1 MNRLFFVWAICAFLM
16 TIPATQMS
24 AASTAEPQTKEQ
36 KAKEAEKAKKAK
48 EAEKARKAKEAERE
62 KKMQQAEKERQ
73 AKAAQTAKAQAE
85 REKAAAQKAKE
96 MEKAQAEREKV
107 AQQKAKEAAQAQAQ
121 RDKVAAQK
129 AQEAAQ
135 AQAERDKV
143 AEQKAK
149 EAAQAQAQREKVAEQ
164 KAKEAAQAQ
173 AQREKAAE
181 QKAKEAA
188 QAQAQREK
196 AAEQKAKEAAQAQ
209 AQREKA
215 AEQKAK
221 EAAKLQAEREKEAQK
236 RPSQEEVYQ
245 TKLQEVQK
253 YNQRVARY
261 MARDIAHRLGFWGQV
276 GYSSLFNSGLGGGAY
291 TPKSA
296 GWVGGGIGLGYQL
309 RYKKFLLTTGVEFE
323 SYNTQVGIFSP
334 QGKQPLAH
342 EFAMQPYQT
351 MRYTYT
357 FNQMNDLWQTG
368 YVQIP
373 LLFGMEFLNGQYYF
387 LAGPKVGLNIMGT
400 SAVSGNYTTTI
411 QDLEFNDPLVSMP
424 NHALV
429 NEMEYGKVKSKIDA
443 LGINVA
449 LSAEIGMSLDQWLQ
463 PKPERGKKLTPAQKL
478 LQRMH
483 TKVALFAEYGVL
495 NVFQPSLPND
505 LDPIMFATPADYTK
519 VLAGEDPIKDL
530 AFRSALNTVS
540 AKNAKLNPFLV
551 GVKFSMMWDLPRKDM
566 KPKALPKEPSPR
578 MMTRVIDQET
588 GKYLAGAAVSITSER
603 NGRVTNKTSNS
614 RGYASARLL
623 KGNYQVAANK
633 VGYYPSDTLFYALE
647 KDLKDTLIIS
657 LQPEPKP
664 IVYTYAGR
672 VYAQDTKE
680 PLEAQVLVRAAN
692 DTTLLYNGVAA
703 DDGLFVTNLTAGDY
717 ITTFRMP
724 GFVETI
730 DTVHFVQDT
739 LQTFM
744 PRVKLGVTIRI
755 ENLFFATARTIILP
769 ESKQSMDDLAQ
780 FMLDNPT
787 VEIRIIGHT
796 DSVGNSRSNKA
807 LSEGRANAV
816 RRELIKRD
824 IAADR
829 IEAEG
834 HGEDEPIA
842 PNATEEGRALNRRVE
857 FMIIS
862 TGGEDI
868 KQIFDDQEMDD
879 EQIQRLVEQ
888 DRNRNKQVQ

>member
-135 AQAERDKV
+135 AQAQRDKV

-149 EAAQAQAQREKVAEQ
+149 EAAQAQAQRDKVAEQ

-276 GYSSLFNSGLGGGAY
+276 GYSSLFNSGLGGVNAEMF
-291 TPKSA
+291 TPKNN
-296 GWVGGGIGLGYQL
+296 GWIGGGIGVGYQL

-334 QGKQPLAH
+334 QGKQPLMH
-342 EFAMQPYQT
+342 EFTMQPYQT
-351 MRYTYT
+351 MRYKYTY
-357 FNQMNDLWQTG
+357 NQMSDLWQTG

-373 LLFGMEFLNGQYYF
+373 ILAGMEFLNGQYYF
-387 LAGPKVGLNIMGT
+387 LAGPKVGLNIMGN

-463 PKPERGKKLTPAQKL
+463 PKAQRGKKLTPAQQL
-478 LQRMH
+478 LKRMH

-519 VLAGEDPIKDL
+519 VL

-868 KQIFDDQEMDD
+868 KQIFDDQEMDE

>member
-135 AQAERDKV
+135 AQAQRDKV

-149 EAAQAQAQREKVAEQ
+149 EAAQAQAERDKVAAQ

-188 QAQAQREK
+188 QAQVQREK

-261 MARDIAHRLGFWGQV
+261 MARDIAHRLGFLGQV

-323 SYNTQVGIFSP
+323 SYNNQVNIFST
-334 QGKQPLAH
+334 QGKSPLMH
-342 EFAMQPYQT
+342 EFTMQPYPT
-351 MRYTYT
+351 MRYKYTY
-357 FNQMNDLWQTG
+357 NQMSDLWQTG

-400 SAVSGNYTTTI
+400 SVVSGNYTTTI

-463 PKPERGKKLTPAQKL
+463 PKAQRGKKLTPAQQL
-478 LQRMH
+478 LKRMH

-888 DRNRNKQVQ
+888 NRNRNKQVQ

>member
-1 MNRLFFVWAICAFLM
+1 MNRLFSVWALCAFLM
-16 TIPATQMS
+16 TIPATPMR

-85 REKAAAQKAKE
+85 REKIAAQKAKE
-96 MEKAQAEREKV
+96 AEKAQAEREKV
-107 AQQKAKEAAQAQAQ
+107 AAQKAKEAAQAQAE
-121 RDKVAAQK
+121 REKVAAQK
-129 AQEAAQ
+129 AKEAERL
-135 AQAERDKV
+135 QAERERA

-149 EAAQAQAQREKVAEQ
+149 EAAQTQAEREKVAEQ
-164 KAKEAAQAQ
+164 KAKEAAKAQ
-173 AQREKAAE
+173 AE
-181 QKAKEAA
+181 
-188 QAQAQREK
+188 
-196 AAEQKAKEAAQAQ
+196 
-209 AQREKA
+209 REKA

-221 EAAKLQAEREKEAQK
+221 EAAKAQAEREKEAQK

-245 TKLQEVQK
+245 AKLQEVQK
-253 YNQRVARY
+253 YNQRVSRY
-261 MARDIAHRLGFWGQV
+261 MARDIAHRLGFWGQI
-276 GYSSLFNSGLGGGAY
+276 GYSSLFNSGLGEGAY
-291 TPKSA
+291 TPKSV
-296 GWVGGGIGLGYQL
+296 GWLGGGIGVGYQL
-309 RYKKFLLTTGVEFE
+309 RYRKFLLTTGVEFE
-323 SYNTQVGIFSP
+323 SYNNQVNIFST
-334 QGKQPLAH
+334 QGKSPLTH

-351 MRYTYT
+351 MRYKYTY
-357 FNQMNDLWQTG
+357 NQMSDLWQTG
-368 YVQIP
+368 YVQLPI
-373 LLFGMEFLNGQYYF
+373 LAGMEFANGQYYF
-387 LAGPKVGLNIMGT
+387 LAGPKVGLNVMGT

-411 QDLEFNDPLVSMP
+411 QDLELNDPLVSMP

-429 NEMEYGKVKSKIDA
+429 NEQEFGSVKSNINA
-443 LGINVA
+443 LSFNVA

-463 PKPERGKKLTPAQKL
+463 PKAQRGKKLTPAQQL
-478 LQRMH
+478 LKRMH
-483 TKVALFAEYGVL
+483 TRVALFAEYGVL
-495 NVFQPSLPND
+495 NVFKSSLPD
-505 LDPIMFATPADYTK
+505 GIDPIMAATPADYTD
-519 VLAGEDPIKDL
+519 VLAGGDPIKDL
-530 AFRSALNTVS
+530 DFRSALNTIS

-551 GVKFSMMWDLPRKDM
+551 GVKLTMMWDLPRKNM

-578 MMTRVIDQET
+578 MMTRVVDEET
-588 GKYLAGAAVSITSER
+588 GKYLAGATVNITSMR
-603 NGRVTNKTSNS
+603 NGRVTNKTANS

-623 KGNYQVAANK
+623 KGNYNVTANK
-633 VGYYPSDTLFYALE
+633 VGYYPSDTILYALE
-647 KDLKDTLIIS
+647 KDLKDTLLIA
-657 LQPEPKP
+657 LKPEPKP

-672 VYAQDTKE
+672 VFAEDTKE
-680 PLEAQVLVRAAN
+680 PLEAQVIVRGAA
-692 DTTLLYNGVAA
+692 DTTILYSGIAA
-703 DDGLFVTNLTAGDY
+703 DDGLFVTDLTAGNY

-730 DTVHFVQDT
+730 DTIQFVQDT

-744 PRVKLGVTIRI
+744 PRVKLGITIRI
-755 ENLFFATARTIILP
+755 ENLFFATGRTIILP

-787 VEIRIIGHT
+787 VDIRIIGHT
-796 DSVGNSRSNKA
+796 DSVGSARSNKA

-834 HGEDEPIA
+834 HGEDEPVA

-868 KQIFDDQEMDD
+868 KQIFDEQQVD
-879 EQIQRLVEQ
+879 EEQLQRLVEQ
-888 DRNRNKQVQ
+888 NRNRNKQMQ